1 MLPSKIIKRLKYNYY
16 KMKLTEQQYLE
27 KIKELEIKREEYKKL
42 YIQPISK
49 EITKYKKLLFLRK
62 LRQDIKNK
70 KLW

>member
-1 MLPSKIIKRLKYNYY
+1 MIKRLKYNYY
-16 KMKLTEQQYLE
+16 KMKLTEQQYLK

-70 KLW
+70 KL